1 MLIWLS
7 GLSAIPET
15 VYDAA
20 RVDGAGRFTQIFRIT
35 LPNMKRSFFYRSHVV
50 SGELPQNIQGAVSD
64 GG

>member
-1 MLIWLS
+1 MLIWMS

-35 LPNMKRSFFYRSHVV
+35 LPNMKRSFLS
-50 SGELPQNIQGAVSD
+50 
-64 GG
+64 